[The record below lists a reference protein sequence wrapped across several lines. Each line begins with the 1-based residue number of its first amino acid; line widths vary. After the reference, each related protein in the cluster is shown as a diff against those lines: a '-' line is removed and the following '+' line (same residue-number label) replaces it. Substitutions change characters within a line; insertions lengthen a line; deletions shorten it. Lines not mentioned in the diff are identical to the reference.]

1 MDRAAPPPPRMG
13 EKKKGGRAKEEEA
26 EGGRGGGRGRGGGQ
40 GGGRPACAAQQC
52 GQLQDLIDISLSSLQ
67 GLRTKCAASND
78 LTQHEIRALEVK
90 LVRYIGIQLQCKL
103 SVPPSDRSAELNSYP
118 RFSDWLYL
126 VNLRKDVV
134 QRIPED
140 LTLDALLEMNESK
153 VKDTMKRC
161 GASPE
166 ECSRLN
172 GALACLR
179 KVTRTGGEYKED
191 VVWNSSEVRRE
202 ASLMPPSE
210 LSPCPTVVTWTHG
223 SLAPLKG
230 NGSQPRSISVSTISS
245 SDNCSSGQGTPAC
258 ADNLLESFAF
268 PTHCGRRNLRT
279 PHSITITPP
288 TTPQLKRGK
297 PPRTPPPP
305 SRKVFQLL
313 PNFPTLT
320 RSKSHESQLG
330 NRIDEVPA
338 MKFDVPQ
345 GSPQTVRRD
354 IGLAVTHRFST
365 KSWLSQV
372 CQVCQKSMMFGVKC
386 KHCRLKCHNKCTKE
400 APPCRISF
408 LPIPRLRRT
417 ESVPSDINNPVD
429 RPSEPQFGTLPKALT
444 KKDHPPAMNH
454 LDSSSN
460 PSSTTSST
468 PSSPAPFQ
476 SSNPPSA
483 TPPPNQSPMG
493 QRDSRF
499 NFPAAYYI
507 QHRQQFI
514 FPEIP
519 NPPQVIQPPETTEC
533 TNAAEHLEAD
543 GIEECDAEEVNI
555 SLFYFMFMLFT
566 LYVLMVLLG
575 KCSESPRGDRAC
587 CPLPSVFSFLF
598 LSFLTK
604 AAYYIQHRQQFIF
617 PEIPNPPQVIQP
629 PETTEC
635 TNAAEHL
642 EADGIE
648 ECDAEEHAEDQE
660 PNKSEAE
667 DDDDEI
673 DDLPSRRS
681 RWRGMICRKGSQTS
695 VYLQEWDIPFEQI
708 ELGDPIGQ
716 GRWGKVYRGRWH
728 GEVAIRLLEIDGN
741 NQDHLKL
748 FKKEVM
754 NYRQTRHENVVLFMG
769 ACMNPPHLAIITSFC
784 KGRTLHSFV
793 RDPKIS
799 LDINKTRQIAQEIIK
814 GMGYLH
820 AKGIV
825 HKDLK
830 SKNIFYENGKV
841 VITDFGL
848 FGISGVVQ
856 EGRRENELKLPH
868 DWLCYLSPEIVREM
882 APGKDEDKLPF
893 SKAADVYAFGTV
905 WYELQAREWPY
916 KSQPAEALIWQIGSG
931 EGMKQVLSS
940 SSLGKEVGEIL
951 SACWS
956 FDVNERPSFT
966 LLMDMLEKLPK
977 LNRRLSHPG
986 HFWKSA
992 DINSS
997 KGVIR
1002 FERFALG
1009 DLESSNQKI

>member
-1 MDRAAPPPPRMG
+1 MDRAAAL
-13 EKKKGGRAKEEEA
+13 RAAGMLERKE
-26 EGGRGGGRGRGGGQ
+26 RGGEAAGPAVRGL
-40 GGGRPACAAQQC
+40 PAVRSTLQQC
-52 GQLQDLIDISLSSLQ
+52 GLLQDLIDISLSNLR

-78 LTQHEIRALEVK
+78 LTQQEIRTLEVK
-90 LVRYIGIQLQCKL
+90 LIDYIHRQRQCKL
-103 SVPPSDRSAELNSYP
+103 SVPLNDRTAELNSYP
-118 RFSDWLYL
+118 RFNDWLDI
-126 VNLRKDVV
+126 VNVRKEVV
-134 QRIPED
+134 QRIPEE

-153 VKDTMKRC
+153 VKETMKRC
-161 GASPE
+161 GARDE

-172 GALACLR
+172 GALSCLR
-179 KVTRTGGEYKED
+179 KVTESGGELKDD
-191 VVWNSSEVRRE
+191 VLMNLPEARRENSSTNTTE
-202 ASLMPPSE
+202 A
-210 LSPCPTVVTWTHG
+210 PCSSAPTWTHSALNLPKG
-223 SLAPLKG
+223 S
-230 NGSQPRSISVSTISS
+230 SQQARSVLVSTIPS
-245 SDNCSSGQGTPAC
+245 SDSLASSHGPSIYAE
-258 ADNLLESFAF
+258 NLLDPFAF
-268 PTHCGRRNLRT
+268 PAHSGRLTPRT

-288 TTPQLKRGK
+288 TTPQAKRRHKLK

-305 SRKVFQLL
+305 CRKVFQLL

-330 NRIDEVPA
+330 NRID
-338 MKFDVPQ
+338 DVPPIKYELSQ
-345 GSPQTVRRD
+345 GSPQMVRRD
-354 IGLAVTHRFST
+354 FGLAVTHRFST
-365 KSWLSQV
+365 KSWLSQI

-386 KHCRLKCHNKCTKE
+386 KYCRLKCHNKCTKE
-400 APPCRISF
+400 APACRISF
-408 LPIPRLRRT
+408 LPITKIRRT

-429 RPSEPQFGTLPKALT
+429 RPTEPQFGTLPKALT
-444 KKDHPPAMNH
+444 KKEHPPAINH

-483 TPPPNQSPMG
+483 TPPPNLSPMG
-493 QRDSRF
+493 QRDARF

-519 NPPQVIQPPETTEC
+519 SPAQIAQPPETAAD
-533 TNAAEHLEAD
+533 TNAKEQPNTD
-543 GIEECDAEEVNI
+543 GLKHEEEVEEP
-555 SLFYFMFMLFT
+555 
-566 LYVLMVLLG
+566 
-575 KCSESPRGDRAC
+575 ES
-587 CPLPSVFSFLF
+587 
-598 LSFLTK
+598 
-604 AAYYIQHRQQFIF
+604 
-617 PEIPNPPQVIQP
+617 
-629 PETTEC
+629 
-635 TNAAEHL
+635 
-642 EADGIE
+642 
-648 ECDAEEHAEDQE
+648 
-660 PNKSEAE
+660 NKSEPE
-667 DDDDEI
+667 DDEDEVE
-673 DDLPSRRS
+673 DLPNRRPHLQ
-681 RWRGMICRKGSQTS
+681 GMIYRKPSQTS

-716 GRWGKVYRGRWH
+716 GRWGKVHKGKWH

-784 KGRTLHSFV
+784 KGRTLYSFV

-830 SKNIFYENGKV
+830 SKNVFYDNGKV

-868 DWLCYLSPEIVREM
+868 DWLCYLAPEIVREM

-893 SKAADVYAFGTV
+893 SKAADIYAFGTV
-905 WYELQAREWPY
+905 WYELQAREWPF
-916 KSQPAEALIWQIGSG
+916 KNQPAEALIWQIGSG
-931 EGMKQVLSS
+931 EGVKQILATI
-940 SSLGKEVGEIL
+940 SLGKEINEIL

-956 FDVNERPSFT
+956 FDLSERPSFT
-966 LLMDMLEKLPK
+966 VLMDMLEKLPK

-997 KGVIR
+997 KVVLR
-1002 FERFALG
+1002 FERFGLG
-1009 DLESSNQKI
+1009 ILEPSNQKL

>member
-1 MDRAAPPPPRMG
+1 MDRAAALRAAGMLERKERSGGEAAGPRG
-13 EKKKGGRAKEEEA
+13 L
-26 EGGRGGGRGRGGGQ
+26 
-40 GGGRPACAAQQC
+40 PAVRSTLQQC
-52 GQLQDLIDISLSSLQ
+52 GLLQDLIDISLSNLR

-78 LTQHEIRALEVK
+78 LTQQEIRTLEVK
-90 LVRYIGIQLQCKL
+90 LIDYIHRQRQCKL
-103 SVPPSDRSAELNSYP
+103 SVPLSDRTAELNSYP
-118 RFSDWLYL
+118 RFNDWLDI
-126 VNLRKDVV
+126 VNVRKEVV
-134 QRIPED
+134 QRIPEE

-153 VKDTMKRC
+153 VKETMKRC
-161 GASPE
+161 GARDE

-172 GALACLR
+172 GALSCLR
-179 KVTRTGGEYKED
+179 KVTESAGELRDD
-191 VVWNSSEVRRE
+191 VPPALPERRASSCSQPDPAR
-202 ASLMPPSE
+202 
-210 LSPCPTVVTWTHG
+210 SPC
-223 SLAPLKG
+223 APARG
-230 NGSQPRSISVSTISS
+230 GQQPPRSA
-245 SDNCSSGQGTPAC
+245 PAAPPC
-258 ADNLLESFAF
+258 EPPAPSHGPWPSAETLLEPLGLPAAG
-268 PTHCGRRNLRT
+268 GRPRT
-279 PHSITITPP
+279 PHGITVTPP
-288 TTPQLKRGK
+288 ATPQPKRRHRLK

-305 SRKVFQLL
+305 CRKVFQLL
-313 PNFPTLT
+313 PNFPALT

-330 NRIDEVPA
+330 NRIDEVPPI
-338 MKFDVPQ
+338 KVVSTCQQCFPEPSSCSPSELSQ

-354 IGLAVTHRFST
+354 FGLAVTHRFST
-365 KSWLSQV
+365 KSWLSQI

-386 KHCRLKCHNKCTKE
+386 KYCRLKCHNKCTKE
-400 APPCRISF
+400 APACRISF
-408 LPIPRLRRT
+408 LPITKIRRT

-429 RPSEPQFGTLPKALT
+429 RPTEPQFGTLPKALT
-444 KKDHPPAMNH
+444 KKEHPPAINH

-483 TPPPNQSPMG
+483 TPPPNPSPMG
-493 QRDSRF
+493 QRDGRF
-499 NFPAAYYI
+499 NFPAAYYL

-514 FPEIP
+514 FPACAAGLLC
-519 NPPQVIQPPETTEC
+519 PPRDCEHTFPSPCCGQVEE
-533 TNAAEHLEAD
+533 AEA
-543 GIEECDAEEVNI
+543 G
-555 SLFYFMFMLFT
+555 
-566 LYVLMVLLG
+566 
-575 KCSESPRGDRAC
+575 
-587 CPLPSVFSFLF
+587 
-598 LSFLTK
+598 
-604 AAYYIQHRQQFIF
+604 
-617 PEIPNPPQVIQP
+617 
-629 PETTEC
+629 
-635 TNAAEHL
+635 
-642 EADGIE
+642 
-648 ECDAEEHAEDQE
+648 
-660 PNKSEAE
+660 KSEPE
-667 DDDDEI
+667 DDEDEVE
-673 DDLPSRRS
+673 DLPNRRPHLQ
-681 RWRGMICRKGSQTS
+681 GMIYRKPSQTS

-708 ELGDPIGQ
+708 QLGDPIGQ
-716 GRWGKVYRGRWH
+716 GRWGKVYKGKWH

-830 SKNIFYENGKV
+830 SKNVFYDNGKV

-868 DWLCYLSPEIVREM
+868 DWLCYLAPEIVREM

-893 SKAADVYAFGTV
+893 SKAADIYAFGTV
-905 WYELQAREWPY
+905 WYELQAREWPFRT
-916 KSQPAEALIWQIGSG
+916 QPAEALIWQIGSG
-931 EGMKQVLSS
+931 EGVRQVLATV
-940 SSLGKEVGEIL
+940 SLGKEVNEIL
-951 SACWS
+951 SACWA
-956 FDVNERPSFT
+956 FDLSERPSFT
-966 LLMDMLEKLPK
+966 VLMEMLEKLPK

-997 KGVIR
+997 KVVLR
-1002 FERFALG
+1002 FERFGLG
-1009 DLESSNQKI
+1009 ILEPSNPKL

>member
-1 MDRAAPPPPRMG
+1 
-13 EKKKGGRAKEEEA
+13 
-26 EGGRGGGRGRGGGQ
+26 
-40 GGGRPACAAQQC
+40 C
-52 GQLQDLIDISLSSLQ
+52 GLLQDLIDISLSNLR

-78 LTQHEIRALEVK
+78 LTQQEIRTLEVK
-90 LVRYIGIQLQCKL
+90 LIDYIHRQRQCKL
-103 SVPPSDRSAELNSYP
+103 SVPLNDRTAELNSYP
-118 RFSDWLYL
+118 RFNDWLDI
-126 VNLRKDVV
+126 VNVRKEVV
-134 QRIPED
+134 QRIPEE

-153 VKDTMKRC
+153 VKETMKRC
-161 GASPE
+161 GARDE

-172 GALACLR
+172 GALSCLR
-179 KVTRTGGEYKED
+179 KVTESGGELKDD
-191 VVWNSSEVRRE
+191 VLMNLSEARRENSSTNTIE
-202 ASLMPPSE
+202 
-210 LSPCPTVVTWTHG
+210 SPCSSAPTWTP
-223 SLAPLKG
+223 SAPHLPKG
-230 NGSQPRSISVSTISS
+230 NSQQARSVSVSTIPS
-245 SDNCSSGQGTPAC
+245 SDSFASSHGPSIYAE
-258 ADNLLESFAF
+258 NLLDPFAF
-268 PTHCGRRNLRT
+268 PAHSGRLTPRT

-288 TTPQLKRGK
+288 TTPQAKRRHKLK

-305 SRKVFQLL
+305 CRKVFQLL

-330 NRIDEVPA
+330 NRIDEVPPI
-338 MKFDVPQ
+338 KFELSQ

-354 IGLAVTHRFST
+354 FGLAVTHRFST
-365 KSWLSQV
+365 KSWLSQI

-386 KHCRLKCHNKCTKE
+386 KYCRLKCHNKCTKE
-400 APPCRISF
+400 APACRISF
-408 LPIPRLRRT
+408 LPITKIRRT

-429 RPSEPQFGTLPKALT
+429 RPTEPQFGTLPKALT
-444 KKDHPPAMNH
+444 KKEHPPAINH

-483 TPPPNQSPMG
+483 TPPPNPSPMG
-493 QRDSRF
+493 QRDGRF

-514 FPEIP
+514 FPGDLTMMQHYSNVDLHIQTFPEIP
-519 NPPQVIQPPETTEC
+519 SPAQIAQPPETAAD
-533 TNAAEHLEAD
+533 TNADQQPDTDGVECEAEV
-543 GIEECDAEEVNI
+543 EE
-555 SLFYFMFMLFT
+555 
-566 LYVLMVLLG
+566 
-575 KCSESPRGDRAC
+575 
-587 CPLPSVFSFLF
+587 
-598 LSFLTK
+598 
-604 AAYYIQHRQQFIF
+604 
-617 PEIPNPPQVIQP
+617 
-629 PETTEC
+629 PET
-635 TNAAEHL
+635 
-642 EADGIE
+642 
-648 ECDAEEHAEDQE
+648 
-660 PNKSEAE
+660 NKSEPE
-667 DDDDEI
+667 DDEDEVE
-673 DDLPSRRS
+673 DLPNRRPHLQ
-681 RWRGMICRKGSQTS
+681 GMIYRKPSQTS

-716 GRWGKVYRGRWH
+716 GRWGKVYKGKWH

-830 SKNIFYENGKV
+830 SKNVFYDNGKV

-868 DWLCYLSPEIVREM
+868 DWLCYLAPEIVREM

-893 SKAADVYAFGTV
+893 SKAADIYAFGTV
-905 WYELQAREWPY
+905 WYELQAREWPF
-916 KSQPAEALIWQIGSG
+916 KNQPAEALIWQIGSG
-931 EGMKQVLSS
+931 EGVKQVLATV
-940 SSLGKEVGEIL
+940 SLGKEVNEIL
-951 SACWS
+951 SACWA
-956 FDVNERPSFT
+956 FDLSERPSFT
-966 LLMDMLEKLPK
+966 VLMDMLEKLPK

-992 DINSS
+992 
-997 KGVIR
+997 
-1002 FERFALG
+1002 E
-1009 DLESSNQKI
+1009 

>member
-1 MDRAAPPPPRMG
+1 MCCCDAFKEG
-13 EKKKGGRAKEEEA
+13 LNLYTSLHNEEEA
-26 EGGRGGGRGRGGGQ
+26 EE
-40 GGGRPACAAQQC
+40 PKSILLLIKC
-52 GQLQDLIDISLSSLQ
+52 GASGVILKLVKLID
-67 GLRTKCAASND
+67 
-78 LTQHEIRALEVK
+78 
-90 LVRYIGIQLQCKL
+90 YIHRQRQCKL
-103 SVPPSDRSAELNSYP
+103 SVPLNDRTAELNSYP
-118 RFSDWLYL
+118 RFNDWLDI
-126 VNLRKDVV
+126 VNVRKEVV
-134 QRIPED
+134 QRIPEE

-153 VKDTMKRC
+153 VKETMKRC
-161 GASPE
+161 GARDE

-172 GALACLR
+172 GALSCLR
-179 KVTRTGGEYKED
+179 KVTESGGELKDD
-191 VVWNSSEVRRE
+191 VLMNLSEARRENSSTNMTE
-202 ASLMPPSE
+202 
-210 LSPCPTVVTWTHG
+210 SPCSSAPAWTPSALH
-223 SLAPLKG
+223 LPKG
-230 NGSQPRSISVSTISS
+230 NSQQARSVSVSTIPS
-245 SDNCSSGQGTPAC
+245 SDSLASSHGPSIYAE
-258 ADNLLESFAF
+258 NLLDPFAF
-268 PTHCGRRNLRT
+268 PPHSGRLTPRT

-288 TTPQLKRGK
+288 TTPQAKRRHKLK

-305 SRKVFQLL
+305 CRKVFQLL

-330 NRIDEVPA
+330 NRIDEVPPI
-338 MKFDVPQ
+338 KFGKRFLQGCLRFIAEREEPVLVNYLLIIPVQPLEVLNRAFYPRVSVNFNRSLAYYLKLSQ

-354 IGLAVTHRFST
+354 FGLAVTHRFST
-365 KSWLSQV
+365 KSWLSQI

-386 KHCRLKCHNKCTKE
+386 KYCRLKCHNKCTKE
-400 APPCRISF
+400 APACRISF
-408 LPIPRLRRT
+408 LPITKIRRT

-429 RPSEPQFGTLPKALT
+429 RPTEPQFGTLPKALT
-444 KKDHPPAMNH
+444 KKEHPPAINH

-483 TPPPNQSPMG
+483 TPPPNPSPMG
-493 QRDSRF
+493 QRDGRF
-499 NFPAAYYI
+499 NFP
-507 QHRQQFI
+507 
-514 FPEIP
+514 EIP
-519 NPPQVIQPPETTEC
+519 SPAQITQPPETAADTKYANIIFTVNLSSLVSAHEQPDTDGVECETELFLYYKSC
-533 TNAAEHLEAD
+533 RPAA
-543 GIEECDAEEVNI
+543 GVTR
-555 SLFYFMFMLFT
+555 S
-566 LYVLMVLLG
+566 
-575 KCSESPRGDRAC
+575 KCSADLKSASNACVGATRGHSCSQKHTSNTLKFSQSSLCGWLVGCFCPSDRT
-587 CPLPSVFSFLF
+587 LSV
-598 LSFLTK
+598 
-604 AAYYIQHRQQFIF
+604 
-617 PEIPNPPQVIQP
+617 EE
-629 PETTEC
+629 PET
-635 TNAAEHL
+635 
-642 EADGIE
+642 
-648 ECDAEEHAEDQE
+648 
-660 PNKSEAE
+660 NKSEPE
-667 DDDDEI
+667 DDEDEVE
-673 DDLPSRRS
+673 DLPNRRPHLP
-681 RWRGMICRKGSQTS
+681 GMIYRKPSQTS

-716 GRWGKVYRGRWH
+716 GRWGKVYKGKWH

-830 SKNIFYENGKV
+830 SKNVFYDNGKV

-868 DWLCYLSPEIVREM
+868 DWLCYLAPEIVREM

-893 SKAADVYAFGTV
+893 SKAADIYAFGTV
-905 WYELQAREWPY
+905 WYELQAREWPF
-916 KSQPAEALIWQIGSG
+916 KNQPAEALIWQIGSG
-931 EGMKQVLSS
+931 EGVKQVLATV
-940 SSLGKEVGEIL
+940 SLGKEVNEIL

-956 FDVNERPSFT
+956 FDLSERPSFT
-966 LLMDMLEKLPK
+966 VLMDMLEKLPK

-997 KGVIR
+997 KVVLR
-1002 FERFALG
+1002 FERFGLG
-1009 DLESSNQKI
+1009 ILEPSNQKL

>member
-1 MDRAAPPPPRMG
+1 MDRAAALRAAGMLERKERSGGEAAGPRG
-13 EKKKGGRAKEEEA
+13 L
-26 EGGRGGGRGRGGGQ
+26 
-40 GGGRPACAAQQC
+40 PAVRSTLQQC
-52 GQLQDLIDISLSSLQ
+52 GLLQDLIDISLSNLR

-78 LTQHEIRALEVK
+78 LTQQEIRTLEVK
-90 LVRYIGIQLQCKL
+90 LIDYIHRQRQCKL
-103 SVPPSDRSAELNSYP
+103 SVPLSDRTAELNSYP
-118 RFSDWLYL
+118 RFNDWLDI
-126 VNLRKDVV
+126 VNVRKEVV
-134 QRIPED
+134 QRIPEE

-153 VKDTMKRC
+153 VKETMKRC
-161 GASPE
+161 GARDE

-172 GALACLR
+172 GALSCLR
-179 KVTRTGGEYKED
+179 RVTESGGELRDD
-191 VVWNSSEVRRE
+191 VPMALPERRDSSCSQPDP
-202 ASLMPPSE
+202 ACPP
-210 LSPCPTVVTWTHG
+210 C
-223 SLAPLKG
+223 APARAG
-230 NGSQPRSISVSTISS
+230 QPRSAPASTALP
-245 SDNCSSGQGTPAC
+245 CEPPAPSHGPC
-258 ADNLLESFAF
+258 PPAESLLE
-268 PTHCGRRNLRT
+268 PLVLPGRPRT
-279 PHSITITPP
+279 PHSITVTPP
-288 TTPQLKRGK
+288 ATPQPKRRHRLK

-305 SRKVFQLL
+305 CRKVFQLL

-330 NRIDEVPA
+330 NRIDEVPPI
-338 MKFDVPQ
+338 KFELSQ

-354 IGLAVTHRFST
+354 FGLAVTHRFST
-365 KSWLSQV
+365 KSWLSQI

-386 KHCRLKCHNKCTKE
+386 KYCRLKCHNKCTKE
-400 APPCRISF
+400 APACRISF
-408 LPIPRLRRT
+408 LPITKIRRT

-429 RPSEPQFGTLPKALT
+429 RPTEPQFGTLPKALT
-444 KKDHPPAMNH
+444 KKEHPPAINH

-483 TPPPNQSPMG
+483 TPPPNPSPMG
-493 QRDSRF
+493 QRDGRF
-499 NFPAAYYI
+499 NFPAAYYL

-519 NPPQVIQPPETTEC
+519 SPAQTAQLPETAAD
-533 TNAAEHLEAD
+533 TNAAQQPGTGRGAREAQV
-543 GIEECDAEEVNI
+543 EE
-555 SLFYFMFMLFT
+555 
-566 LYVLMVLLG
+566 
-575 KCSESPRGDRAC
+575 
-587 CPLPSVFSFLF
+587 
-598 LSFLTK
+598 
-604 AAYYIQHRQQFIF
+604 
-617 PEIPNPPQVIQP
+617 PE
-629 PETTEC
+629 
-635 TNAAEHL
+635 AS
-642 EADGIE
+642 
-648 ECDAEEHAEDQE
+648 
-660 PNKSEAE
+660 KSEPE
-667 DDDDEI
+667 DDEDEVE
-673 DDLPSRRS
+673 DLPNRRPHLQ
-681 RWRGMICRKGSQTS
+681 GMIYRKPSQTS

-708 ELGDPIGQ
+708 QLGDPIGQ
-716 GRWGKVYRGRWH
+716 GRWGKVYKGKWH

-830 SKNIFYENGKV
+830 SKNVFYDNGKV

-868 DWLCYLSPEIVREM
+868 DWLCYLAPEIVREM

-893 SKAADVYAFGTV
+893 SKAADIYAFGTV
-905 WYELQAREWPY
+905 WYELQAREWPFRT
-916 KSQPAEALIWQIGSG
+916 QPAEALIWQIGSG
-931 EGMKQVLSS
+931 EGVRQVLATV
-940 SSLGKEVGEIL
+940 SLGKEVNEIL
-951 SACWS
+951 SACWA
-956 FDVNERPSFT
+956 FDLSERPSFT
-966 LLMDMLEKLPK
+966 VLMEMLEKLPK

-997 KGVIR
+997 KVVLR
-1002 FERFALG
+1002 FERFGLG
-1009 DLESSNQKI
+1009 ILEPSNPKL

>member
-1 MDRAAPPPPRMG
+1 MDRAAALRAAGMLERKERSGGEAAGPRG
-13 EKKKGGRAKEEEA
+13 L
-26 EGGRGGGRGRGGGQ
+26 
-40 GGGRPACAAQQC
+40 PAVRSTLQQC
-52 GQLQDLIDISLSSLQ
+52 GLLQDLIDISLSNLR

-78 LTQHEIRALEVK
+78 LTQQEIRTLEVK
-90 LVRYIGIQLQCKL
+90 LIDYIHRQRQCKL
-103 SVPPSDRSAELNSYP
+103 SVPLSDRTAELNSYP
-118 RFSDWLYL
+118 RFNDWLDI
-126 VNLRKDVV
+126 VNVRKEVV
-134 QRIPED
+134 QRIPEE

-153 VKDTMKRC
+153 VKETMKRC
-161 GASPE
+161 GARDE

-172 GALACLR
+172 GALSCLR
-179 KVTRTGGEYKED
+179 KVTESGGELRDD
-191 VVWNSSEVRRE
+191 VPLALPERRDSSCSQPDP
-202 ASLMPPSE
+202 AW
-210 LSPCPTVVTWTHG
+210 SPCGPAKG
-223 SLAPLKG
+223 SQQ
-230 NGSQPRSISVSTISS
+230 QPRSAPTAAPCEPCPWAES
-245 SDNCSSGQGTPAC
+245 
-258 ADNLLESFAF
+258 LLEPLVLPAAG
-268 PTHCGRRNLRT
+268 GRPRT
-279 PHSITITPP
+279 PHSITVTPP
-288 TTPQLKRGK
+288 ATPQPRRRHRLK

-305 SRKVFQLL
+305 CRKVFQLL

-330 NRIDEVPA
+330 NRIDEVPPI
-338 MKFDVPQ
+338 KFELSQ

-354 IGLAVTHRFST
+354 FGLAVTHRFST
-365 KSWLSQV
+365 KSWLSQI

-386 KHCRLKCHNKCTKE
+386 KYCRLKCHNKCTKE
-400 APPCRISF
+400 APACRISF
-408 LPIPRLRRT
+408 LPITKIRRT

-429 RPSEPQFGTLPKALT
+429 RPTEPQFGTLPKALT
-444 KKDHPPAMNH
+444 KKEHPPAINH

-483 TPPPNQSPMG
+483 TPPPNPSPMG
-493 QRDSRF
+493 QRDGRF
-499 NFPAAYYI
+499 NFPAAYYL

-519 NPPQVIQPPETTEC
+519 SPAQTAQLPETAAD
-533 TNAAEHLEAD
+533 TNAAQQPGTGGGAREAQV
-543 GIEECDAEEVNI
+543 EEAEA
-555 SLFYFMFMLFT
+555 
-566 LYVLMVLLG
+566 G
-575 KCSESPRGDRAC
+575 
-587 CPLPSVFSFLF
+587 
-598 LSFLTK
+598 
-604 AAYYIQHRQQFIF
+604 
-617 PEIPNPPQVIQP
+617 
-629 PETTEC
+629 
-635 TNAAEHL
+635 
-642 EADGIE
+642 
-648 ECDAEEHAEDQE
+648 
-660 PNKSEAE
+660 KSEPE
-667 DDDDEI
+667 DDEDEVE
-673 DDLPSRRS
+673 DLPNRRPHLQ
-681 RWRGMICRKGSQTS
+681 GMIYRKPSQTS

-708 ELGDPIGQ
+708 QLGDPIGQ
-716 GRWGKVYRGRWH
+716 GRWGKVYKGKWH

-830 SKNIFYENGKV
+830 SKNVFYDNGKV

-868 DWLCYLSPEIVREM
+868 DWLCYLAPEIVREM

-893 SKAADVYAFGTV
+893 SKAADIYAFGTV
-905 WYELQAREWPY
+905 WYELQAREWPFRT
-916 KSQPAEALIWQIGSG
+916 QPAEALIWQIGSG
-931 EGMKQVLSS
+931 EGVRQVLATV
-940 SSLGKEVGEIL
+940 SLGKEVNEIL
-951 SACWS
+951 SACWA
-956 FDVNERPSFT
+956 FDLSERPSFT
-966 LLMDMLEKLPK
+966 VLMEMLEKLPK

-997 KGVIR
+997 KVVLR
-1002 FERFALG
+1002 FERFGLG
-1009 DLESSNQKI
+1009 ILEPSNPKL

>member
-1 MDRAAPPPPRMG
+1 MDRAAALRAAGMLERKERSGGEAAGPRG
-13 EKKKGGRAKEEEA
+13 L
-26 EGGRGGGRGRGGGQ
+26 
-40 GGGRPACAAQQC
+40 PAVRSTLQQC
-52 GQLQDLIDISLSSLQ
+52 GLLQDLIDISLSNLR

-78 LTQHEIRALEVK
+78 LTQQEIRTLEVK
-90 LVRYIGIQLQCKL
+90 LIDYIHRQRQCKL
-103 SVPPSDRSAELNSYP
+103 SVPLSDRTAELNSYP
-118 RFSDWLYL
+118 RFHDWLDI
-126 VNLRKDVV
+126 VNVRKEVV
-134 QRIPED
+134 QRIPEE

-153 VKDTMKRC
+153 VKETMKRC
-161 GASPE
+161 GARDE

-172 GALACLR
+172 GALSCLR
-179 KVTRTGGEYKED
+179 KVTESGGELKDD
-191 VVWNSSEVRRE
+191 VLVNLPEARRDSSSSQPDPLPMPRACTQPRSVSVST
-202 ASLMPPSE
+202 APPSE
-210 LSPCPTVVTWTHG
+210 PPASHG
-223 SLAPLKG
+223 P
-230 NGSQPRSISVSTISS
+230 SVY
-245 SDNCSSGQGTPAC
+245 AE
-258 ADNLLESFAF
+258 NLLEPLVLASQG
-268 PTHCGRRNLRT
+268 GRLTPRT
-279 PHSITITPP
+279 HSITITPP
-288 TTPQLKRGK
+288 ATPQARRRHKLK

-305 SRKVFQLL
+305 CRKVFQLL

-330 NRIDEVPA
+330 NRIDEVPPI
-338 MKFDVPQ
+338 KFELSQ

-354 IGLAVTHRFST
+354 FGLAVTHRFST
-365 KSWLSQV
+365 KSWLSQI

-386 KHCRLKCHNKCTKE
+386 KYCRLKCHNKCTKE
-400 APPCRISF
+400 APACRISF
-408 LPIPRLRRT
+408 LPIAKIRRT

-429 RPSEPQFGTLPKALT
+429 RPTEPQFGTLPKALT
-444 KKDHPPAMNH
+444 KKEHPPAINH

-483 TPPPNQSPMG
+483 TPPPNPSPMG
-493 QRDSRF
+493 QRDGRF
-499 NFPAAYYI
+499 NFPAAYYL

-519 NPPQVIQPPETTEC
+519 SPAQTAQPPETAAD
-533 TNAAEHLEAD
+533 TNTAQPGPGGGGHEAQV
-543 GIEECDAEEVNI
+543 EE
-555 SLFYFMFMLFT
+555 
-566 LYVLMVLLG
+566 
-575 KCSESPRGDRAC
+575 
-587 CPLPSVFSFLF
+587 
-598 LSFLTK
+598 
-604 AAYYIQHRQQFIF
+604 
-617 PEIPNPPQVIQP
+617 
-629 PETTEC
+629 PET
-635 TNAAEHL
+635 
-642 EADGIE
+642 
-648 ECDAEEHAEDQE
+648 
-660 PNKSEAE
+660 NKSEPE
-667 DDDDEI
+667 DDEDEVE
-673 DDLPSRRS
+673 DLPNRRPHLQ
-681 RWRGMICRKGSQTS
+681 GMIYRKPSQTS

-716 GRWGKVYRGRWH
+716 GRWGKVYKGKWH

-830 SKNIFYENGKV
+830 SKNVFYDNGKV

-868 DWLCYLSPEIVREM
+868 DWLCYLAPEIVREM

-893 SKAADVYAFGTV
+893 SKAADIYAFGTV
-905 WYELQAREWPY
+905 WFELQAREWPFRT
-916 KSQPAEALIWQIGSG
+916 QPAEALIWQIGSG
-931 EGMKQVLSS
+931 EGVRQVLATV
-940 SSLGKEVGEIL
+940 SLGKEVNEIL
-951 SACWS
+951 SACWA
-956 FDVNERPSFT
+956 FDLSERPSFT
-966 LLMDMLEKLPK
+966 VLMEMLEKLPK

-997 KGVIR
+997 KVVLR
-1002 FERFALG
+1002 FERFGLG
-1009 DLESSNQKI
+1009 ILEPSNPKL

>member
-1 MDRAAPPPPRMG
+1 QV
-13 EKKKGGRAKEEEA
+13 K
-26 EGGRGGGRGRGGGQ
+26 
-40 GGGRPACAAQQC
+40 
-52 GQLQDLIDISLSSLQ
+52 LIDY
-67 GLRTKCAASND
+67 
-78 LTQHEIRALEVK
+78 IR
-90 LVRYIGIQLQCKL
+90 RQRQCKL
-103 SVPPSDRSAELNSYP
+103 SVPLHDRTAELNSYP
-118 RFSDWLYL
+118 RFNDWLDI
-126 VNLRKDVV
+126 VNVRKEVV
-134 QRIPED
+134 QRIPEE

-153 VKDTMKRC
+153 VKETMKRC
-161 GASPE
+161 GARDE

-172 GALACLR
+172 GALSCLR
-179 KVTRTGGEYKED
+179 KVTESGGELKDD
-191 VVWNSSEVRRE
+191 VLMNLSEARRENSSANMTE
-202 ASLMPPSE
+202 
-210 LSPCPTVVTWTHG
+210 SPCSSVPTWTPSALH
-223 SLAPLKG
+223 LPKG
-230 NGSQPRSISVSTISS
+230 NSQQARSVSVSTIPS
-245 SDNCSSGQGTPAC
+245 SDSLASSHGPSIYAE
-258 ADNLLESFAF
+258 NLLDPFAF
-268 PTHCGRRNLRT
+268 PAHSGRLTPRT

-288 TTPQLKRGK
+288 TTPQAKRRHKLK

-305 SRKVFQLL
+305 CRKVFQLL

-330 NRIDEVPA
+330 NRIDEVPPI
-338 MKFDVPQ
+338 KFELSQ

-354 IGLAVTHRFST
+354 FGLAVTHRFST
-365 KSWLSQV
+365 KSWLSQI

-386 KHCRLKCHNKCTKE
+386 KYCRLKCHNKCTKE
-400 APPCRISF
+400 APACRISF
-408 LPIPRLRRT
+408 LPITKIRRT

-429 RPSEPQFGTLPKALT
+429 RPTEPQFGTLPKALT
-444 KKDHPPAMNH
+444 KKEHPPAINH

-483 TPPPNQSPMG
+483 TPPPNPSPMG
-493 QRDSRF
+493 QRDGRF

-514 FPEIP
+514 FPGDSEEGWAWSIYRHVSTRKDEHKIP
-519 NPPQVIQPPETTEC
+519 NPAQIAQPPETAADTNVDQQPGTDGVEC
-533 TNAAEHLEAD
+533 EAEV
-543 GIEECDAEEVNI
+543 EE
-555 SLFYFMFMLFT
+555 
-566 LYVLMVLLG
+566 
-575 KCSESPRGDRAC
+575 
-587 CPLPSVFSFLF
+587 
-598 LSFLTK
+598 
-604 AAYYIQHRQQFIF
+604 
-617 PEIPNPPQVIQP
+617 
-629 PETTEC
+629 PET
-635 TNAAEHL
+635 
-642 EADGIE
+642 
-648 ECDAEEHAEDQE
+648 
-660 PNKSEAE
+660 NKSEPE
-667 DDDDEI
+667 DDEDEVE
-673 DDLPSRRS
+673 DLPNRRPHLQ
-681 RWRGMICRKGSQTS
+681 GMIYRKPSQTS

-716 GRWGKVYRGRWH
+716 GRWGKVYKGKWH

-830 SKNIFYENGKV
+830 SKNVFYDNGKV

-868 DWLCYLSPEIVREM
+868 DWLCYLAPEIVREM

-893 SKAADVYAFGTV
+893 SKAADIYAFGTV
-905 WYELQAREWPY
+905 WYELQAREWPF
-916 KSQPAEALIWQIGSG
+916 KNQPAEALIWQVGSG
-931 EGMKQVLSS
+931 EGVKQVLATV
-940 SSLGKEVGEIL
+940 SLGKEVNEIL

-956 FDVNERPSFT
+956 FDLGERPSFT
-966 LLMDMLEKLPK
+966 VLMDMLEKLPK

-992 DINSS
+992 
-997 KGVIR
+997 
-1002 FERFALG
+1002 E
-1009 DLESSNQKI
+1009 